1 MRELARVGFDAGHA
15 VAESADAISALLDT
29 APYDLVITE
38 YAAAGWSWRAA
49 REALRGRRELIPLIV
64 IADQQDSRLL
74 MNCVLEGAA
83 DCLHVSELYRLPI
96 SAKQILELK
105 SARHDPGA
113 RDVVRADL
121 RFSQIFEA
129 SPDAILQVDGGGRI
143 VLANSLAADM
153 FRCRLDDMLGKS
165 VDDFVPARFR
175 AHHPDHRSHYQHKP
189 AVRPM
194 GSGLDLWA
202 LRADGT
208 EFPVD

>member
-83 DCLHVSELYRLPI
+83 DCLHVSEL
-96 SAKQILELK
+96 A
-105 SARHDPGA
+105 AGA
-113 RDVVRADL
+113 
-121 RFSQIFEA
+121 
-129 SPDAILQVDGGGRI
+129 
-143 VLANSLAADM
+143 
-153 FRCRLDDMLGKS
+153 
-165 VDDFVPARFR
+165 
-175 AHHPDHRSHYQHKP
+175 
-189 AVRPM
+189 
-194 GSGLDLWA
+194 
-202 LRADGT
+202 
-208 EFPVD
+208 